1 MEQKKYDNTNRGAL
15 WDNREKKRPGKSDPD
30 FSGKIDVNGV
40 EMNLSAWINEN
51 PAPNQPAFSLSVRP
65 ITPKASQPGQPVADA
80 STGIPF

>member
-15 WDNREKKRPGKSDPD
+15 WDNRDKKRSGKSDPD

-40 EMNLSAWINEN
+40 EMNLSAWVNEN

-65 ITPKASQPGQPVADA
+65 MTPKTSQPGQPVADVN
-80 STGIPF
+80 TGIPF